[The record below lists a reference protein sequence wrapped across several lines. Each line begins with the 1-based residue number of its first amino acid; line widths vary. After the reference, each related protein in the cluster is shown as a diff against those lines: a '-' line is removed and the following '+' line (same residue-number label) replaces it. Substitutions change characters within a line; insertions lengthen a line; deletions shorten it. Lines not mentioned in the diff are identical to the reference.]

1 MKLTTKNRLFQMPQA
16 EKYLGVFLPR
26 LQEKRVQSFTTI
38 TLSLLTLSFF
48 GFFAIAPT
56 LSTIADLKKQIADSQ
71 FVNEQLQQKIAN
83 LTALQTSYRK
93 LGSDVNVVYTVI
105 PEDPDVTDL
114 VGQLQTLA
122 QQAGVTVVNIQTL
135 PVDISS
141 TNNTAYNSFS
151 FAIDTSGS
159 YTNIKTFLQKIT
171 NFNRIITLDA
181 LSLSKPVINQDIY
194 TMSLR
199 GKAYFK
205 AKQ

>member
-1 MKLTTKNRLFQMPQA
+1 MKLTTKNKLFQIPQA

-48 GFFAIAPT
+48 GFFAIGPT

-83 LTALQTSYRK
+83 LTALQASYKK
-93 LGSDVNVVYTVI
+93 LGTDVSVVYTVI

-122 QQAGVTVVNIQTL
+122 QQAGVTIVNIQTL
-135 PVDISS
+135 PVDVSATS
-141 TNNTAYNSFS
+141 TTPYNSFS
-151 FAIDTSGS
+151 FAMDTSGS
-159 YTNIKTFLQKIT
+159 YANLKIFLQKIT

-181 LSLSKPVINQDIY
+181 LSLTKPVVNQDIY
-194 TMSLR
+194 TMSIR
-199 GKAYFK
+199 GKAYF
-205 AKQ
+205 